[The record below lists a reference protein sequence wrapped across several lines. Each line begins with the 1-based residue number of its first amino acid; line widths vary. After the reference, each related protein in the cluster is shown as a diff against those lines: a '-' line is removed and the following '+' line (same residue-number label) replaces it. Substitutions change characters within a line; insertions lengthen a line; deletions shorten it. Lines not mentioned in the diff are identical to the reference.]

1 MLGSFIGKYKDC
13 LTDERGAVVVSFTVE
28 GSERYAARQCAAAAQ
43 TALASGKERL
53 KIEVNIDKP
62 KRSLNANNYLWQ
74 LCDKIAAKV
83 GSSKL
88 DIYRGYVLEQGVFEA
103 MAINA
108 AAVKLFSEVWGA
120 RGDGWLV
127 EIMDGAERD
136 GYVLLHAYKGS
147 STYDKEQMARLI
159 DSVVTDAKELEIETR
174 TPEEIELMKQRWEGS
189 RL

>member
-1 MLGSFIGKYKDC
+1 M
-13 LTDERGAVVVSFTVE
+13 
-28 GSERYAARQCAAAAQ
+28 
-43 TALASGKERL
+43 
-53 KIEVNIDKP
+53 
-62 KRSLNANNYLWQ
+62 
-74 LCDKIAAKV
+74 CDKIAQKV

-88 DIYRGYVLEQGVFEA
+88 DVYRGYVLEQGVFEA
-103 MAINA
+103 MEINT
-108 AAVKLFSEVWGA
+108 AAVQLFTEVWGA

-127 EIMDGAERD
+127 ELLDSAERE
-136 GYVLLHAYKGS
+136 GFVLLHAYKGS

>member
-1 MLGSFIGKYKDC
+1 MA
-13 LTDERGAVVVSFTVE
+13 T
-28 GSERYAARQCAAAAQ
+28 
-43 TALASGKERL
+43 
-53 KIEVNIDKP
+53 
-62 KRSLNANNYLWQ
+62 
-74 LCDKIAAKV
+74 CDKIAAKV

-103 MAINA
+103 MEINA

-147 STYDKEQMARLI
+147 GTYDKEQMARLI